1 MSGGAVLIPCPP
13 LQPQGRPRLLFVTV
27 ITLHVLAAGILC
39 LFILLHAGRGG
50 GLSDMFGGG
59 MSLGGSTVAEKNLDR
74 LTVFAATMFMVTT
87 ISLGFLI
94 KDRDATPPVTPPVST
109 GLPTGIPTGLQTG
122 LPTGFPPGGFTPPP
136 PTGNP
141 SPGS

>member
-1 MSGGAVLIPCPP
+1 M
-13 LQPQGRPRLLFVTV
+13 LFIIVTA
-27 ITLHVLAAGILC
+27 LHVLAASILV

-74 LTVFAATMFMVTT
+74 LTVFAAALFTVTT

-94 KDRDATPPVTPPVST
+94 KDRDNTSEPLPIPTPSITTSIEGT
-109 GLPTGIPTGLQTG
+109 PTGSPE
-122 LPTGFPPGGFTPPP
+122 

-141 SPGS
+141 TDEPTETAEPTGSATADAS